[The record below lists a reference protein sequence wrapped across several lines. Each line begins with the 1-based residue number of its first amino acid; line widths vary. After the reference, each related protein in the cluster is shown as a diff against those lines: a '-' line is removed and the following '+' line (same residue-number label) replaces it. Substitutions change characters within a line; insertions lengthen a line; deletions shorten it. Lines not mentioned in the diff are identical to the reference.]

1 MASQGASITAHSV
14 FVLDDEPERLGTGVE
29 QVALEYAGTVYRF
42 EGLSASQRTA
52 AVARFS
58 ALQTQGAATAD
69 IVIRVFQAQ
78 RSSFQPRPTR
88 AWEYELAISYSPEA
102 IRLSGNEFTATID
115 RKTLCAELVT
125 SNEGKNFLDPLE
137 NLFRVLV
144 VYKLLEAGALVM
156 HSAALTDERQGFL
169 LFGRSGAGKTT
180 CCELAEPLG
189 VRVLSDELNAIFPTA
204 EGVELRP
211 MPFAGDF
218 GEASITSEPSPL
230 TGIYALE
237 QAQVTQTRG
246 CGRAEATARMI
257 AACPYA
263 NADPYIG
270 DSLVD
275 RIASLQQRHPL
286 RLLRFQK
293 SLDFWGCLQDD
304 HRA

>member
-1 MASQGASITAHSV
+1 MRDA
-14 FVLDDEPERLGTGVE
+14 EPERVGTGGEHLVL
-29 QVALEYAGTVYRF
+29 AYAGTVYRF
-42 EGLSASQRTA
+42 EGLSASQREA
-52 AVARFS
+52 AAGRFS
-58 ALQTQGAATAD
+58 ALQTEDSTGAD
-69 IVIRVFQAQ
+69 IVTRVFRAE
-78 RSSFQPRPTR
+78 RSSFQPRPTQ
-88 AWEYELAISYSPEA
+88 AWEYELAISYAPEA

-115 RKTLCAELVT
+115 RDTLHAELVT
-125 SNEGKNFLDPLE
+125 SNEGQNFLDPLE

-144 VYKLLEAGALVM
+144 VYRLLEAGALVM
-156 HSAALTDERQGFL
+156 HSAALTNERQGFL

-180 CCELAEPLG
+180 CCQLAEPLG
-189 VRVLSDELNAIFPTA
+189 LRVLSDELNAIFVTA
-204 EGVELRP
+204 SGAELRP

-218 GEASITSEPSPL
+218 GEAAITTASSPL

-237 QAQVTQTRG
+237 QAQVTETRS
-246 CGRAEATARMI
+246 CSRAEATARMV

-270 DSLVD
+270 DTLVD

-293 SLDFWGCLQDD
+293 SPNFWGCLQDD